1 MPPVPPIPP
10 PVRKGSLRA
19 VLRYL
24 PRYKRS
30 LVVGAIALVVGQ
42 LLLAYAPQLLRRA
55 VAALDRDTPGFRPA
69 EAPGIALDWALLY
82 VGVMAVRGIANYLM
96 RRRLIGLSRHVE
108 RDLKRDI
115 FGRLM
120 DLPVP
125 FFDRMRTGD
134 LLSRLTSD
142 VEAVRFS
149 VGPGIMYL
157 AQTAIAFPAALV
169 AMTWMSPKLT
179 LVLLLPLAGIAAIV
193 RLVSPAIL
201 RGSRAVQDRTA
212 DLSARA
218 QENFAGVRV
227 VRSYATEDRETA
239 AFRAVNER
247 LVGET
252 LGLAKSRAFMS
263 GGLRLMGDAALVSVV
278 WLGGRLVMD
287 GAADK
292 GTLLAFLVYLDMLL
306 WPMISFGYTLAS
318 FQRAAAAMGRIEEIL
333 EAPRE
338 ADGPAA
344 TASDAQPVG
353 ESGTGGRSGDV
364 DGRAGSISVRGLTFR
379 YPGVTRPALLDLSI
393 EVPPGAT
400 LAVVGP
406 VASGKTTLVSL
417 LARLYDPPAGT
428 LFVGGVDVL
437 SLPLRTLRNRLAVVP
452 QDGFLFSDTI
462 RANLEVG
469 VRGAIDPRRVADAAA
484 AAGLDEDLAGFR
496 DGLDTIV
503 GERGITLSGGQK
515 QRATIARALLADAPI
530 LVIDDALS
538 AVDTRTEARI
548 LDGLARARV
557 GRTAILTAHRLST
570 IRDADR
576 IIVLDGGRLVEQ
588 GTHDE
593 LLSEGGWYAR
603 TWRLQ
608 RLHAEL
614 EELA

>member
-1 MPPVPPIPP
+1 MAHQPP
-10 PVRKGSLRA
+10 PAPEVRRGSLRA

-24 PRYKRS
+24 PRHRRS
-30 LVVGAIALVVGQ
+30 LIIGAVALVVGQ

-55 VAALDRDTPGFRPA
+55 VTALDRDTPGFRPA
-69 EAPGIALDWALLY
+69 EAPGIALDAALLY
-82 VGVMAVRGIANYLM
+82 VGVMAVRGFANYLM

-149 VGPGIMYL
+149 VGPGVMYL

-193 RLVSPAIL
+193 RFVSPAIL

-227 VRSYATEDRETA
+227 VRSYATEDREIA

-247 LVGET
+247 LVAET

-263 GGLRLMGDAALVSVV
+263 GGLRLMGDAALVAVV
-278 WLGGRLVMD
+278 WLGGNLVMD

-318 FQRAAAAMGRIEEIL
+318 FQRASAAMGRIEEIL

-344 TASDAQPVG
+344 SASDAGPVRG
-353 ESGTGGRSGDV
+353 SDAAPRSACG
-364 DGRAGSISVRGLTFR
+364 ISVRGLTFR
-379 YPGVTRPALLDLSI
+379 YPGVARPALDDLSI
-393 EVPPGAT
+393 EIPAGST

-406 VASGKTTLVSL
+406 VASGKTTLVAL
-417 LARLYDPPAGT
+417 LARLYDPPPGT
-428 LFVGGVDVL
+428 VFVDGVDVTA
-437 SLPLRTLRNRLAVVP
+437 LPLRELRHRLAVVP

-469 VRGAIDPRRVADAAA
+469 VRGVVDPRRVEAAAA
-484 AAGLDEDLAGFR
+484 AAGLADDLEGFPN
-496 DGLDTIV
+496 GLDTIV

-515 QRATIARALLADAPI
+515 QRATIARALLSDAPI

-548 LDGLARARV
+548 LDGLARERT

-570 IRDADR
+570 IRDADQ
-576 IIVLDGGRLVEQ
+576 IVVLDAGRVAER
-588 GTHDE
+588 GTHE
-593 LLSEGGWYAR
+593 ALLARGGWYAR

-608 RLHAEL
+608 RLHAEM

>member
-1 MPPVPPIPP
+1 MPSPMPAESPTASPPAPK
-10 PVRKGSLRA
+10 RGSLRA
-19 VLRYL
+19 VLRYI
-24 PRYKRS
+24 PRHKKS
-30 LVVGAIALVVGQ
+30 LVVGTVALVVGQ

-55 VAALDRDTPGFRPA
+55 VAALDRDMPGFRVTD
-69 EAPGIALDWALLY
+69 APGIALEWAALY
-82 VGVMAVRGIANYLM
+82 VAVMGVRGFANYLM

-108 RDLKRDI
+108 RDLKRDVY
-115 FGRLM
+115 GRLM

-149 VGPGIMYL
+149 VGPGVMYL

-252 LGLAKSRAFMS
+252 LGLARSRAYMT
-263 GGLRLMGDAALVSVV
+263 GGLRLMGDAALVAVV

-287 GAADK
+287 GTTDK

-306 WPMISFGYTLAS
+306 WPMISFGFTLAS
-318 FQRAAAAMGRIEEIL
+318 FQRASAAMGRIEEIL
-333 EAPRE
+333 KAPRE
-338 ADGPAA
+338 ADIEP
-344 TASDAQPVG
+344 SDAGPVARSA
-353 ESGTGGRSGDV
+353 SGI
-364 DGRAGSISVRGLTFR
+364 SIRGLTFR
-379 YPGVTRPALLDLSI
+379 YPGVARAALENLSI
-393 EVPPGAT
+393 EVPEGST

-406 VASGKTTLVSL
+406 VASGKTTLVAL
-417 LARLYDPPAGT
+417 LARLYDPPEGT
-428 LFVGGVDVL
+428 VFIGGIDVRGF
-437 SLPLRTLRNRLAVVP
+437 PLRELRGRLAVVP

-469 VRGAIDPRRVADAAA
+469 VHGAIDPARVERAAQ
-484 AAGLDEDLAGFR
+484 AAGLADDLAAFPN
-496 DGLDTIV
+496 GLDTIV

-515 QRATIARALLADAPI
+515 QRATIARALLSDAPI

-548 LDGLARARV
+548 LDGLRRERV
-557 GRTAILTAHRLST
+557 GRTALLTAHRLST
-570 IRDADR
+570 IRDADQ
-576 IIVLDGGRLVEQ
+576 IIVLDGGHVAER

-593 LLSEGGWYAR
+593 LLAHGGWYAR

-608 RLHAEL
+608 RLHAEI